1 MVMEV
6 FKLVKKDILLLKL
19 LWDLKIYHYYDISNI
34 CLVEVLK
41 CEQVLKLALKLVAER
56 KLFVKVRPEHKE
68 GSSLR
73 SELLLL
79 F

>member
-1 MVMEV
+1 M
-6 FKLVKKDILLLKL
+6 
-19 LWDLKIYHYYDISNI
+19 
-34 CLVEVLK
+34 
-41 CEQVLKLALKLVAER
+41 KLVAER

>member
-1 MVMEV
+1 M
-6 FKLVKKDILLLKL
+6 
-19 LWDLKIYHYYDISNI
+19 
-34 CLVEVLK
+34 
-41 CEQVLKLALKLVAER
+41 KLVAER

-79 F
+79 EYRSSMALITPTARRKEIPSAPVPPLTDWLRGHFAQ